1 MAKLQQILSKVKYPL
16 LVLALGIVL
25 MLLPAYK
32 APKTQDEESLTLC
45 QALTRTQGV
54 GESCVLISE
63 NGVVVVCDGAE
74 SAQVRGE
81 IYAAVRSYTGFS
93 SDKVTILKMA

>member
-1 MAKLQQILSKVKYPL
+1 MAKLQQILSKFKYPL

-45 QALTRTQGV
+45 QALTRTQGE
-54 GESCVLISE
+54 GK
-63 NGVVVVCDGAE
+63 AE
-74 SAQVRGE
+74 CLSPKTVW
-81 IYAAVRSYTGFS
+81 
-93 SDKVTILKMA
+93 